1 MAVLALAF
9 LSALSTVIGGLLP
22 VYTRVRRVPT
32 RYLLGFAAGVMV
44 SVALL
49 VMLPEVAEQ
58 EGASFIALAVGF
70 FGLYATE
77 KLIMVHTCHE
87 GECEVHSL
95 GWTAL
100 IGIAAESLLDG
111 VAIAVGYSL
120 APAVGISV
128 ALAVIVHEF
137 PRGFTTSVI
146 MQGAG
151 YRRVRVLGALALD
164 ALLTPLAAGLVLLG
178 LFPQSLYGPLFSF
191 AAGAF
196 LYVGAS
202 DLLPEA
208 HRRFNYWVVAS
219 VMLGVVI
226 IPLVELVTGI

>member
-58 EGASFIALAVGF
+58 EGASFI
-70 FGLYATE
+70 
-77 KLIMVHTCHE
+77 
-87 GECEVHSL
+87 
-95 GWTAL
+95 
-100 IGIAAESLLDG
+100 
-111 VAIAVGYSL
+111 
-120 APAVGISV
+120 

-202 DLLPEA
+202 DL
-208 HRRFNYWVVAS
+208 
-219 VMLGVVI
+219 
-226 IPLVELVTGI
+226 